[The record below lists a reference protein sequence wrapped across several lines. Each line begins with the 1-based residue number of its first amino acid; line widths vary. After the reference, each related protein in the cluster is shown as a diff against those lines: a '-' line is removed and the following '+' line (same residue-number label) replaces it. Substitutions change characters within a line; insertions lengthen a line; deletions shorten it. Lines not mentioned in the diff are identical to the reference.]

1 MFLTI
6 QRTNNEF
13 LVFSKE
19 NTTIKKYNFVA
30 KNTESF
36 NSNIINELIM
46 GSKIFNWYLK
56 GLSYDELTINIEHGW
71 LIFFFKID
79 CLFFKISFF
88 RSSTSKNGPSGQFW
102 RFLKTTLF
110 FMEHLGY

>member
-36 NSNIINELIM
+36 NGNIINELIM
-46 GSKIFNWYLK
+46 GSKNFN
-56 GLSYDELTINIEHGW
+56 
-71 LIFFFKID
+71 
-79 CLFFKISFF
+79 
-88 RSSTSKNGPSGQFW
+88 
-102 RFLKTTLF
+102 
-110 FMEHLGY
+110 